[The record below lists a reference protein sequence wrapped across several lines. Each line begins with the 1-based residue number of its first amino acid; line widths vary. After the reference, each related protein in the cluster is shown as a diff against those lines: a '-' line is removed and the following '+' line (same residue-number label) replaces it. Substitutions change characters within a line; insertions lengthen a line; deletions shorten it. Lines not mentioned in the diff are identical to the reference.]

1 MVTLTYGGPINQS
14 QDQVVRD
21 RPTDIAA
28 LIESTSTNWYYS
40 MMLEEGDLVRLK
52 GSDKVGI
59 VLHVYTWVIEGED
72 VLAKVIIK
80 TANERVYLDIHHVE
94 KL

>member
-1 MVTLTYGGPINQS
+1 MT
-14 QDQVVRD
+14 
-21 RPTDIAA
+21 
-28 LIESTSTNWYYS
+28 
-40 MMLEEGDLVRLK
+40 LEEGDLVRVK

-80 TANERVYLDIHHVE
+80 TANERIYLDIHHVE